1 MNIEKLKLI
10 INIIS
15 RANIDL
21 NSDRAMIIAIKLNRL
36 EVNKKFFKRGRWL
49 WVNKKYCK
57 LYINLER

>member
-1 MNIEKLKLI
+1 MSRVGDTMNIEKLKLI

-36 EVNKKFFKRGRWL
+36 EVNKKFFKRGR
-49 WVNKKYCK
+49 
-57 LYINLER
+57 